1 MILDQIVED
10 KKKRLPEH
18 KAQISEVEMRK
29 LAEETVTRKKNCFY
43 ENLKKEGLS
52 IIGEFKQAS
61 PSLGKITSKI
71 NLMDRIEEYNASV
84 DAISCLTEEDH
95 FNGNVSYLKEI
106 RAKSQLPILRKDFM
120 IEEYQFYEAKAIGAD
135 AVLLITAI
143 LDDVQMHDFYQL
155 ARELEL
161 DVLVETHDEEEIER
175 AMKINPRI
183 IGVNN
188 RNLKDFSITLETT
201 KRLRPYIPK
210 DKVFVTESGVMGDGD
225 VRFLQ
230 ECQVDAFLIGR
241 AFMEAE
247 NSKALAHKWK
257 EIFAKA

>member
-1 MILDQIVED
+1 MI
-10 KKKRLPEH
+10 
-18 KAQISEVEMRK
+18 
-29 LAEETVTRKKNCFY
+29 
-43 ENLKKEGLS
+43 
-52 IIGEFKQAS
+52 
-61 PSLGKITSKI
+61 
-71 NLMDRIEEYNASV
+71 
-84 DAISCLTEEDH
+84 
-95 FNGNVSYLKEI
+95 
-106 RAKSQLPILRKDFM
+106 
-120 IEEYQFYEAKAIGAD
+120 YEAKLLGA
-135 AVLLITAI
+135 ACVLLICAI
-143 LDDVQMHDFYQL
+143 LSDRQL
-155 ARELEL
+155 EEGIRLCDRLGLSA
-161 DVLVETHDEEEIER
+161 LVEAHDEEEVKR
-175 AMKINPRI
+175 AAAAGARV

-225 VRFLQ
+225 VRFLH

>member
-1 MILDQIVED
+1 MRIGNRTFDTANHTYVMGILNVTPDSFSDGGSYNQLDLALKHVE
-10 KKKRLPEH
+10 EMM
-18 KAQISEVEMRK
+18 AQ
-29 LAEETVTRKKNCFY
+29 
-43 ENLKKEGLS
+43 
-52 IIGEFKQAS
+52 
-61 PSLGKITSKI
+61 
-71 NLMDRIEEYNASV
+71 
-84 DAISCLTEEDH
+84 
-95 FNGNVSYLKEI
+95 
-106 RAKSQLPILRKDFM
+106 
-120 IEEYQFYEAKAIGAD
+120 GAD
-135 AVLLITAI
+135 II
-143 LDDVQMHDFYQL
+143 DVGGESTRPGY
-155 ARELEL
+155 
-161 DVLVETHDEEEIER
+161 TKISDEEEIER

-225 VRFLQ
+225 VRFLH